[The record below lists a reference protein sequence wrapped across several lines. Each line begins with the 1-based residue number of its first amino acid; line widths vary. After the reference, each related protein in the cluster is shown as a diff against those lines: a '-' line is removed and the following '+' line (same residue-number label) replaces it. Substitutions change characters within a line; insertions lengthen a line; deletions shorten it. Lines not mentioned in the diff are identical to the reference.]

1 MVSDKYEVI
10 LTAKAFDD
18 LDKIYEDVLKV
29 SKDLETAEKYLT
41 TIKEKILS
49 LEDNPQNHPI
59 RKYGRYANKGYR
71 QTDVK
76 KYTIVFKVI
85 EESLEVLVMTICLT
99 SADI

>member
-10 LTAKAFDD
+10 LTAKAYDD

-29 SKDLETAEKYLT
+29 SKDLETAEKYLA

-49 LEDNPQNHPI
+49 LEDGPQNHPI
-59 RKYGRYANKGYR
+59 RKYGRYADKGYR

-76 KYTIVFKVI
+76 KYTIVFKI
-85 EESLEVLVMTICLT
+85 LEETLEVLVTTICLT